1 MLHASFHSLSLS
13 TFHRAPGYFDPT
25 TIARHLGD
33 NWALKSSN
41 LRKLLRNLQQF
52 YNHGLAK
59 DADFDSHNASAIARS
74 SDRAELAGLF
84 ELVAAAAVTCDKKAE
99 FVGRIMTLAPDNQIQ
114 MKEIIQSSLR
124 RLTDYADAGEE
135 DEEEGNDENEMVFG
149 AETPTAATMNVGVNA
164 FRGGEDLEK
173 ALVDARRELATYKSQ
188 AGLLTE
194 DHESA
199 QKKLRALVEDLQDR
213 LESRQDELA
222 TMEMEFKMA
231 SIELQDAQAKV
242 ADLEER
248 NTALADDLDVANA
261 KAEQLRKAEAT
272 VLSYRKK
279 LENVGAMSEQMAALE
294 DQSAS
299 YLRQIM
305 ELENEVKKI
314 PAMQKTIDEQ
324 QSKLSAM
331 ENDQEDAGSAMKG
344 SASQIAELKSKLTAA
359 ENSKKM
365 YEEELRDLRAQ
376 QVASADDDLG
386 APMAALSLAGSAEF
400 KEKIMRLEIENKNLV
415 EKLEAH
421 QKAEVASAA
430 MASKSAIGSAD
441 VKRLEDEV
449 SKLKEDLAKKEAE
462 KAKISGDKDKLEAYT
477 KRTLAKFQEKYL
489 VALQECKAKLKEKQ
503 DKIEVLENRSTA
515 EKTAQKREER
525 LLSSTVYEL
534 GLAIMQNR
542 LKER

>member
-1 MLHASFHSLSLS
+1 VLHASFHSLSLS